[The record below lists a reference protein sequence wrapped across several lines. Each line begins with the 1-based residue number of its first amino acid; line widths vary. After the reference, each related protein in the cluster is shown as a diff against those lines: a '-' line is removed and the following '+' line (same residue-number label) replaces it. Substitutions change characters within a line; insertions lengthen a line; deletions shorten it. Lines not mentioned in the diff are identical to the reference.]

1 MSMSTLHKTL
11 WTTFFQVSNSR
22 KPLVGWI
29 PSLAFRDDWSI
40 KHTHASINHY
50 LFLLPLTFHC
60 PLHLLLFMVILVE
73 KKKKNYEIIP
83 GGTLRVPCHFLV
95 CDFWKHIEGQEPT
108 SLRRLC
114 STFCNL
120 NPGNTRFSVFE
131 LFKGLYINPR
141 LLLLILVCFELVK
154 V

>member
-1 MSMSTLHKTL
+1 MSVSTLHKTL

-40 KHTHASINHY
+40 KHTHVSINHC
-50 LFLLPLTFHC
+50 LFLLSLISTALCTYYCSWSFW
-60 PLHLLLFMVILVE
+60 LKKKTMKLFLVE
-73 KKKKNYEIIP
+73 PWEFPTI
-83 GGTLRVPCHFLV
+83 FLV

-141 LLLLILVCFELVK
+141 LLLLILVCFELAK

>member
-73 KKKKNYEIIP
+73 KKTMK
-83 GGTLRVPCHFLV
+83 LFLV
-95 CDFWKHIEGQEPT
+95 EPWEFPTIFWKHIEGQEST

>member
-29 PSLAFRDDWSI
+29 PSLAFREWL
-40 KHTHASINHY
+40 INKAY
-50 LFLLPLTFHC
+50 PCLNKSLPLLVTPNF
-60 PLHLLLFMVILVE
+60 PLPSAFITVHGHFGW
-73 KKKKNYEIIP
+73 KKKNYEIIP
-83 GGTLRVPCHFLV
+83 GGTLRVPYHFLV
-95 CDFWKHIEGQEPT
+95 CDFWKHIEGQEST

-120 NPGNTRFSVFE
+120 NPGNTRFTVFE